1 LIDSKL
7 PYDALLVIGDL
18 DENAGAP
25 FRAQS
30 PTLLYYSHRK
40 GWQITPEE
48 FTSAHLDSLAAQGA
62 DFFLVASAFAMQSP
76 SFWQDLL
83 RRGVS
88 TPISYPEQWTDEAL
102 FRAHVKKESDL
113 SRHFVIVRL

>member
-1 LIDSKL
+1 
-7 PYDALLVIGDL
+7 V
-18 DENAGAP
+18 
-25 FRAQS
+25 
-30 PTLLYYSHRK
+30 
-40 GWQITPEE
+40 
-48 FTSAHLDSLAAQGA
+48 HLDSLAAQGA
-62 DFFLVASAFAMQSP
+62 DFFLVAGAFAMQDS

>member
-1 LIDSKL
+1 M
-7 PYDALLVIGDL
+7 LVIGDL
-18 DENAGAP
+18 DENAGTP

-48 FTSAHLDSLAAQGA
+48 FTSARLDSLAAQGA
-62 DFFLVASAFAMQSP
+62 GFFLVAGAFAMQNY

-102 FRAHVKKESDL
+102 FRAHVVKERDL
-113 SRHFVIVRL
+113 SRHFVLVRL